1 MIKMSEN
8 KRKNVFFS
16 EDWFTKE
23 QISEYQKP
31 TINTAEPEEFAVPAM
46 AAVALVGGYVGG
58 FVGQALTN
66 MMK

>member
-1 MIKMSEN
+1 MIKTAVN
-8 KRKNVFFS
+8 NRKNIYIS

-23 QISEYQKP
+23 QVTEYQKP
-31 TINTAEPEEFAVPAM
+31 TINTADPEEFAVPAM